1 MIETQV
7 RKSYK
12 KAVLMTIISIEIFLE
27 PDASKNMSISL
38 VCRLG
43 LADTF

>member
-12 KAVLMTIISIEIFLE
+12 KAVLKKIMSIEIFLDPE
-27 PDASKNMSISL
+27 ASENMSISL